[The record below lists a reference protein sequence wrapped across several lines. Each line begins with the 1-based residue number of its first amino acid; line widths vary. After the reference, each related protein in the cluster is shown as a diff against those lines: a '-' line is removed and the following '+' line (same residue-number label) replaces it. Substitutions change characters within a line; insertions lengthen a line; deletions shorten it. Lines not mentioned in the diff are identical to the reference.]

1 MIKIVVDVFS
11 GDNPRALIKGT
22 AAAVNQYPDV
32 HIVMPGDPEFLGS
45 ELALY
50 DYDKTRLE
58 ILPASEVIGNDE
70 SPTVA
75 LRQKRDSSLVK
86 GATLLKNDPEVGGM
100 ISAGSTGAILCCGIF
115 VVGRIRGIDRPAL
128 APILPT
134 AGGGSVCLIDCGANS
149 DCRSEYLAQFA
160 LLGASMMRS
169 VCGVE
174 DPRVAIVNVGVEGHK
189 GNMLTAQTTKI
200 LKDMPVNFVGNME
213 ARDAL
218 SGKYDVLVCDGFVG
232 NVLLKS
238 IEGTARYVMNDMV
251 EALKKN
257 APAGLDLSF
266 VEASEKEVMRNF
278 DYNSYGGAFL
288 LGCKKPIE
296 KVHGAANEFTIPCAV
311 GQTRSMIL
319 SGMVDKIVERLGQM
333 ERKTTE
339 E

>member
-11 GDNPRALIKGT
+11 GDNPRALIKGA
-22 AAAVNQYPDV
+22 AAAVNQYSDV
-32 HIVMPGDPEFLGS
+32 HIIMPGDPEFLGA
-45 ELALY
+45 ELSRY
-50 DYDKTRLE
+50 DYDASRLE
-58 ILPASEVIGNDE
+58 ILPASEIIGNDE

-128 APILPT
+128 APLLPT
-134 AGGGSVCLIDCGANS
+134 ADGGNVCLIDCGANS

-160 LLGASMMRS
+160 LLGTGMMQS
-169 VCGVE
+169 VCGVG

-189 GNMLTAQTTKI
+189 GNMLTAQTAKI

-213 ARDAL
+213 AREAL

-238 IEGTARYVMNDMV
+238 IEGTARYVMRDMV
-251 EALKKN
+251 AALKKN
-257 APAGLDLSF
+257 APAGTDLSF
-266 VEASEKEVMRNF
+266 VDASADEVMRNF

-319 SGMVDKIVERLGQM
+319 SGMVDKIIDRLAEM